1 MCPGGRDEVHEEGMR
16 IFDRAFEF
24 RMELH
29 AYEIRVIWQFDDF
42 NESRF
47 GIAATGQESGQLHIV
62 EIRVIELPAMPVT
75 L

>member
-1 MCPGGRDEVHEEGMR
+1 MCTGRRDEVHEEGMR
-16 IFDRAFEF
+16 VFDRALEF

-29 AYEIRVIWQFDDF
+29 PYEIRVVRQFDHF

-47 GIAATGQESGQLHIV
+47 GIAATGQESGPLHIV
-62 EIRVIELPAMPVT
+62 EISVVELPAVPVT